1 MPSNKTIAILNRQ
14 QTFADFSQLT
24 KFRLSISVVISSLA
38 GYFLAVQQVDYVILL
53 LLIVGGY
60 AMVGA
65 SNAFNQVF
73 EKDLDNLMLRTKN
86 RPLPAGRMHPTS
98 ALFLGVILTVIG
110 VAALYVINLKT
121 AFFASIS
128 IFLYACVYTPL
139 KQKTPLAVFVGAFPG
154 AIPFM
159 LGWVAATNEFGIE
172 PGVLFML
179 QFFWQFPHFWAI
191 GWLLHDQYEAAGF
204 KMLPSGGRD
213 QNTAFQIVFYT
224 LWTVVISLIPAYQY
238 TGALYLTKTASV
250 LVFLLGA
257 VFLYYAIKLM
267 VAKTDHAARLLIR
280 ASIVYITGI
289 QLIYVIDKFL
299 LQ

>member
-1 MPSNKTIAILNRQ
+1 MPPNKTIAISTRQ
-14 QTFADFSQLT
+14 QRLIDFSQLT
-24 KFRLSISVVISSLA
+24 KFRLSVSVVVSSLT
-38 GYFLAVQQVDYVILL
+38 GYFLAVNVVNFFTLL
-53 LLIVGGY
+53 LLTVGGY

-73 EKDLDNLMLRTKN
+73 EKDFDSLMIRTQN
-86 RPLPAGRMHPTS
+86 RPLPAGRMHSKS
-98 ALFLGVILTVIG
+98 ALFIGVILTLVG
-110 VAALYVINLKT
+110 VTSLYIINLKT

-139 KQKTPLAVFVGAFPG
+139 KQKTPLSVFIGAFPG

-159 LGWVAATNEFGIE
+159 LGWVAATNEFGVE
-172 PGVLFML
+172 PGLLFML

-191 GWLLHDQYEAAGF
+191 GWLMHDQYQAAGF
-204 KMLPSGGRD
+204 KMLPSGSKD

-224 LWTVVISLIPAYQY
+224 LWTVVISLIPAFHY
-238 TGALYLTKTASV
+238 TGALYLTKTASI

-257 VFLYYAIKLM
+257 VFLYYALKLM
-267 VAKTDHAARLLIR
+267 ISKTDSAARLLIR
-280 ASIVYITGI
+280 ASIIYITGI

>member
-1 MPSNKTIAILNRQ
+1 MQPNKTIEITGTQ
-14 QTFADFSQLT
+14 QTLIDLAQLT

-38 GYFLAVQQVDYVILL
+38 GYFLAIDQVDYFTLSLL
-53 LLIVGGY
+53 VLGGY
-60 AMVGA
+60 SMVGA

-73 EKDLDNLMLRTKN
+73 EIDLDRLMLRTQN
-86 RPLPAGRMHPTS
+86 RPLPDGRMNPRA
-98 ALFLGVILTVIG
+98 ALFIG
-110 VAALYVINLKT
+110 VALTLIGVTSLYIINLKT

-128 IFLYACVYTPL
+128 IFLYACLYTPL
-139 KQKTPLAVFVGAFPG
+139 KQKTPLSVFVGAFPG

-191 GWLLHDQYEAAGF
+191 GWLMDEQYEAAGF
-204 KMLPSGGRD
+204 KMLPSGAKD

-224 LWTVVISLIPAYQY
+224 IWTIVISLIPAFKY
-238 TGALYLTKTASV
+238 TGALYLSQNGAFLV
-250 LVFLLGA
+250 LLLGGM
-257 VFLYYAIKLM
+257 FLYYAVKLM
-267 VAKTDHAARLLIR
+267 VSKTDKAARMLIR

-289 QLIYVIDKFL
+289 QLVYVIDKFL
-299 LQ
+299 IQ